1 MEQKIHDLYTNIK
14 SPFAFGGVDRL
25 YLGLKKQ
32 GLKISKNKIR
42 KVLQS
47 NDVYT
52 LHKPARKRFQRQ
64 PIMVSQ
70 PGLYMNADLLEFGD
84 LSTKNKGYKY
94 LLLFQD
100 MFSRYV
106 YAELLKN
113 KDAKSVSL
121 AAEKI
126 LKITPHNYSYLQTDN
141 GGEFYSKQF
150 KSLMKKHNINH
161 YSTFNRET
169 KASYIERAIK
179 TIKHVLYKSMT
190 YRNKIEFLDELNHI
204 IESYN
209 KRPHSG
215 LAYKSPIQVHNM
227 TDQRQIQLMAKTIL
241 DIKLKRFTKNKVKF
255 TSRDKKTI
263 NKGRPLKTNS
273 YVRLVKSNV
282 TQNPFQ
288 KGYQQQQTHEIFRI
302 KTVNWDT
309 LPYTYKLEDLS
320 SEEVS
325 GSFYKQEL
333 ITTTKPE
340 FFLID
345 HIIKSKIKNKKKYYY
360 VAWKGYNNTFN
371 SWVDSS
377 AMFSLNKKK

>member
-1 MEQKIHDLYTNIK
+1 M
-14 SPFAFGGVDRL
+14 DRL
-25 YLGLKKQ
+25 YLGLKNQ
-32 GLKISKNKIR
+32 GHKISKSEISKI
-42 KVLQS
+42 LQ
-47 NDVYT
+47 NIDAYT
-52 LHKPARKRFQRQ
+52 LHKPVRKRFQRR
-64 PIMVSQ
+64 PIMVSK

-84 LSTKNKGYKY
+84 LSIKNKGYKY

-106 YAELLKN
+106 YVELLKN
-113 KDAKSVSL
+113 KDGKSVSL

-126 LKITPHNYSYLQTDN
+126 LKSSPHNYSYLQTDN
-141 GGEFYSKQF
+141 GTEFYSKPF
-150 KSLMKKHNINH
+150 KSLMKKLNINH

-190 YRNKIEFLDELNHI
+190 HSNKIKFLDDLKHI

-209 KRPHSG
+209 KRPHRG

-241 DIKLKRFTKNKVKF
+241 DIKLKRFMKKKNV
-255 TSRDKKTI
+255 I
-263 NKGRPLKTNS
+263 NKGKPLQLNS
-273 YVRLVKSNV
+273 YVRLVKASV

-288 KGYQQQQTHEIFRI
+288 KGFQQQQTHEIFRI
-302 KTVNWDT
+302 KSINRDT
-309 LPYTYKLEDLS
+309 LPYTYNLEDLS
-320 SEEVS
+320 SS
-325 GSFYKQEL
+325 DIKGAFYKEEL
-333 ITTTKPE
+333 VKTVKPE

-345 HIIKSKIKNKKKYYY
+345 RIISSKIKNKNKYYY
-360 VAWKGYNNTFN
+360 VAWKGYNDTFN

-377 AMFSLNKKK
+377 AIFSLNKKK